1 MSPFTTS
8 RRSRAAIGAS
18 AAAALAIAGMV
29 ATAPGSHAAG
39 AALSPAKDVSIRAAG
54 SPTAIPGSYVVVLS
68 GDRST
73 ASTMATTQS
82 VATSYNVKVRHNFS
96 SSVKGF
102 SANMTEDQ
110 AKKLASDSRVAF
122 VEQNQKVT
130 VSEDDPPWGGQD
142 DPPWGGQD
150 DPPWGG
156 QDNPPWGLDRLDQRD
171 LPMDHV
177 YNQAITAD
185 NVSVY
190 VIDTG
195 IYAAHNDFE
204 GRASVGTD
212 TIGDGKNGVDCHGH
226 GSHVAGTIAG
236 AKYGVAKRAKVY
248 GVRVLNCTGVGTI
261 ESVVAGIEWVTAHA
275 KKPAVA
281 NMSLR
286 SAPDPVMDAA
296 VKASIDSGVTYSVA
310 AGNESSDACTI
321 SPARVPSAITVGA
334 TDNTDAKAAFSNY
347 GRCVDV
353 FAPGVNVESVGITGP
368 DAKATLSGT
377 SMATPHVTGG
387 AALYLCTHPD
397 ATPADVA
404 AALTGAA
411 TPGKVGSPGA
421 GSPNKLLYVGS
432 TND

>member
-1 MSPFTTS
+1 MSPSTTS

-18 AAAALAIAGMV
+18 AAVALAITGLV

-54 SPTAIPGSYVVVLS
+54 SPTAVPGSYVVVLS
-68 GDRST
+68 GGQST
-73 ASTMATTQS
+73 ASTVATTATTQS
-82 VATSYNVKVRHNFS
+82 VATSYAVKVRHNFS

-102 SANMTEDQ
+102 SASMTADQ
-110 AKKLASDSRVAF
+110 ANKLARDSRVAF
-122 VEQNQKVT
+122 VEQNQQVT
-130 VSEDDPPWGGQD
+130 VS
-142 DPPWGGQD
+142 
-150 DPPWGG
+150 

-171 LPMDHV
+171 LPLDQV
-177 YNQAITAD
+177 YDQSITAD

-195 IYAAHNDFE
+195 IYAAHKDFE

-212 TIGDGKNGVDCHGH
+212 TIGDGKKGIDCHGH

-236 AKYGVAKRAKVY
+236 AKYGVAKRAKVF
-248 GVRVLNCTGVGTI
+248 GVRVLNCAGTGTT

-286 SAPDPVMDAA
+286 SAADPVMDAA
-296 VKASIDSGVTYSVA
+296 VKASINSGVTYSVA
-310 AGNESSDACTI
+310 AGNESSDACTV
-321 SPARVPSAITVGA
+321 SPARVLTAITVGA

-353 FAPGVNVESVGITGP
+353 FAPGVNVESVGIASP

-377 SMATPHVTGG
+377 SMATPHVTGA
-387 AALYLCTHPD
+387 AALYLSEYPD

-404 AALTGAA
+404 AALTTGS
-411 TPGKVGSPGA
+411 TPGKVSSPGT
-421 GSPNKLLYVGS
+421 GSPNKLLFVGP
-432 TND
+432 TKD

>member
-8 RRSRAAIGAS
+8 RRLRAAIGAS
-18 AAAALAIAGMV
+18 AAAALAIAGLV
-29 ATAPGSHAAG
+29 ATAPGSHATE
-39 AALSPAKDVSIRAAG
+39 AAVSSAKDVSIRAAG

-68 GDRST
+68 GNHST
-73 ASTMATTQS
+73 ASTKAATQS
-82 VATSYNVKVRHNFS
+82 MATSYDVKVHRNFS

-102 SANMTEDQ
+102 SASMTEDQ
-110 AKKLASDSRVAF
+110 AKKLAGDSRVAF

-130 VSEDDPPWGGQD
+130 VSED
-142 DPPWGGQD
+142 
-150 DPPWGG
+150 
-156 QDNPPWGLDRLDQRD
+156 NPPWGLDRSDQRD
-171 LPMDHV
+171 LPLDHM

-195 IYAAHNDFE
+195 IYAAHNDFD

-236 AKYGVAKRAKVY
+236 TKYGLAKRAKVF
-248 GVRVLNCTGVGTI
+248 GVRVLNCSGVGTT
-261 ESVVAGIEWVTAHA
+261 ESVVAGIEWVTANA
-275 KKPAVA
+275 EKPAVA

-286 SAPDPVMDAA
+286 SGADPVMDAA
-296 VKASIDSGVTYSVA
+296 VKASVDSGVTYSVA
-310 AGNESSDACTI
+310 AGNESSDACNT
-321 SPARVPSAITVGA
+321 SPGREPSAITVGA

-347 GRCVDV
+347 GRCVDL
-353 FAPGVNVESVGITGP
+353 FAPGVNVKSVGITGP
-368 DAKATLSGT
+368 DATATLSGT

-387 AALYLCTHPD
+387 VALYLSKHPD
-397 ATPADVA
+397 ATPAEVA
-404 AALTGAA
+404 AGLTDAA
-411 TPGKVGSPGA
+411 TPGKVGNPGA
-421 GSPNKLLYVGS
+421 DSPNKLLYVGS

>member
-1 MSPFTTS
+1 VSPSTTS

-18 AAAALAIAGMV
+18 AAAALAITGLV

-39 AALSPAKDVSIRAAG
+39 AAPSPAKDVSIRAAD

-68 GDRST
+68 GGGLSA

-82 VATSYNVKVRHNFS
+82 VATSYAVKVQHNF

-130 VSEDDPPWGGQD
+130 VS
-142 DPPWGGQD
+142 
-150 DPPWGG
+150 
-156 QDNPPWGLDRLDQRD
+156 QDNPPWGLDRLDQRN
-171 LPMDHV
+171 LPLDHK
-177 YNQAITAD
+177 YNQAITAA

-195 IYAAHNDFE
+195 IYAAHHDFG

-212 TIGDGKNGVDCHGH
+212 TINDGKKGVDCHGH

-236 AKYGVAKRAKVY
+236 AKYGVAKRAKVF
-248 GVRVLNCTGVGTI
+248 GVRVLNCTGTGTTA
-261 ESVVAGIEWVTAHA
+261 SVVAGIEWVTAHA
-275 KKPAVA
+275 RKPAVA

-286 SAPDPVMDAA
+286 SNPDPVMDAA
-296 VKASIDSGVTYSVA
+296 VKASINSGVVYSVA
-310 AGNESSDACTI
+310 AGNETSDACTV
-321 SPARVPSAITVGA
+321 SPARVPAVITVGA

-377 SMATPHVTGG
+377 SMATPHVTG
-387 AALYLCTHPD
+387 AVALYLSQHP
-397 ATPADVA
+397 AAKPAAVA
-404 AALTGAA
+404 AALTATA
-411 TPGKVGSPGA
+411 TPGKVGIPGA

-432 TND
+432 TRD

>member
-1 MSPFTTS
+1 MSPSTTS

-18 AAAALAIAGMV
+18 AAVALAITGLV

-54 SPTAIPGSYVVVLS
+54 SPTAVPGSYVVVLS
-68 GDRST
+68 GGQST
-73 ASTMATTQS
+73 ASTMATTATTQS
-82 VATSYNVKVRHNFS
+82 VATSYAVKVRHNFS

-102 SANMTEDQ
+102 SASMTEDQ
-110 AKKLASDSRVAF
+110 ANKLARDSRVAF
-122 VEQNQKVT
+122 VEQNQQVT
-130 VSEDDPPWGGQD
+130 VS
-142 DPPWGGQD
+142 
-150 DPPWGG
+150 

-171 LPMDHV
+171 LPLDQV
-177 YNQAITAD
+177 YDQSITAD

-195 IYAAHNDFE
+195 IYAAHKDFE

-212 TIGDGKNGVDCHGH
+212 TIGDGKKGIDCHGH

-236 AKYGVAKRAKVY
+236 AKYGVAKRAKVF
-248 GVRVLNCTGVGTI
+248 GVRVLNCAGTGTT

-286 SAPDPVMDAA
+286 SAADPVMDAA
-296 VKASIDSGVTYSVA
+296 VKASINSGVTYSVA
-310 AGNESSDACTI
+310 AGNESSDACTV
-321 SPARVPSAITVGA
+321 SPARVLTAITVGA

-353 FAPGVNVESVGITGP
+353 FAPGVNVESVGIASP

-377 SMATPHVTGG
+377 SMATPHVTGA
-387 AALYLCTHPD
+387 AALYLSEYPD

-404 AALTGAA
+404 AALTTGS
-411 TPGKVGSPGA
+411 TPGKVSSPGT
-421 GSPNKLLYVGS
+421 GSPNKLLFVGP
-432 TND
+432 TKD

>member
-1 MSPFTTS
+1 VRQPGFALTRGSSAVSPSTTP

-18 AAAALAIAGMV
+18 AAAALAITGLA

-68 GDRST
+68 GGQST
-73 ASTMATTQS
+73 ASTMATTATTQS
-82 VATSYNVKVRHNFS
+82 VATSYAVKVRHNFS
-96 SSVKGF
+96 SVKGF
-102 SANMTEDQ
+102 SASMTADQ
-110 AKKLASDSRVAF
+110 ANKLARDSRVAF

-130 VSEDDPPWGGQD
+130 IS
-142 DPPWGGQD
+142 
-150 DPPWGG
+150 

-171 LPMDHV
+171 LPLDQV
-177 YNQAITAD
+177 YDEPITAD

-195 IYAAHNDFE
+195 IYAAHKDFQ

-212 TIGDGKNGVDCHGH
+212 TIGDGKKGVDCHGH

-236 AKYGVAKRAKVY
+236 AKYGVAKRAKVF
-248 GVRVLNCTGVGTI
+248 GVRVLNCAGTGTT

-286 SAPDPVMDAA
+286 SAADPVMDAA
-296 VKASIDSGVTYSVA
+296 VRASINSGVTYSVA
-310 AGNESSDACTI
+310 AGNESSDACTV
-321 SPARVPSAITVGA
+321 SPARVLTAITVGA

-377 SMATPHVTGG
+377 SMATPHVTGA
-387 AALYLCTHPD
+387 AALYLCEHPD

-404 AALTGAA
+404 AALTTASTA
-411 TPGKVGSPGA
+411 GKVGSPGI
-421 GSPNKLLYVGS
+421 GSPNKLLYVGP
-432 TND
+432 TTD